1 MKAGHV
7 LTDLPEALAEA
18 KFDGPRS
25 ARPGRSHWPARADR
39 KQPQTPRHRKTR
51 RMSNPSKSKPSPK
64 PSLKLCAVIFPFAYG
79 GVGGV
84 NVFFVFLLLQ
94 PLGFAAIS
102 PPHMAAL
109 ITLPLSIPA
118 TWLGARWI
126 ASLIAEAERT
136 PGES

>member
-1 MKAGHV
+1 
-7 LTDLPEALAEA
+7 
-18 KFDGPRS
+18 
-25 ARPGRSHWPARADR
+25 
-39 KQPQTPRHRKTR
+39 
-51 RMSNPSKSKPSPK
+51 MSTPSKSKPSPK

-79 GVGGV
+79 GVGV

-102 PPHMAAL
+102 PHMAAL

-126 ASLIAEAERT
+126 ASLIAEAEKT
-136 PGES
+136 PGKS